1 MKSLVAIL
9 LIGAAIVWW
18 WLSRGEANSH
28 ADSSAAGTPVVVV
41 PQPKPAT
48 PAAASLTSGTVASA
62 ENAEPTASALVAEI
76 DQALRDGSAAK
87 RDRALYVLMPRLV
100 ASDPGVAAQL
110 ALTWKAGLLREEL
123 LRQLVLS
130 WIPGDTQSAL
140 KWLTSLPE
148 PADRN
153 LAAAAAIDFLAQ
165 NDPASAIE
173 LSLLLGLG
181 TQDGSVEHKV
191 QLWTEEKP
199 KEAVAWALA
208 RPAGAERDQLLARI
222 AYVRAQQDPVEAGL
236 LVLNQMTPG
245 AARDDAIISVVHQW
259 AMRDPATAATWVAQF
274 PPSPLQTRA
283 LAELETTAKQAPK
296 QPMNSSIPIPGN

>member
-28 ADSSAAGTPVVVV
+28 ADSSAVGTPVVV

-48 PAAASLTSGTVASA
+48 PAAASLTSRTVASA

-130 WIPGDTQSAL
+130 WIPRDTQSAL

-153 LAAAAAIDFLAQ
+153 LVAAAAIDFLAQ

-259 AMRDPATAATWVAQF
+259 AMRDPATAAAWVTQF

-296 QPMNSSIPIPGN
+296 QPINSSSPLPTN

>member
-1 MKSLVAIL
+1 MKNLVGIL
-9 LIGAAIVWW
+9 LIGAAIALW
-18 WLSRGEANSH
+18 WLSRGEANSR
-28 ADSSAAGTPVVVV
+28 ADSSAAGTPIVV

-48 PAAASLTSGTVASA
+48 PAAASEPSGTVAHA
-62 ENAEPTASALVAEI
+62 QNAEPTAAALALEI
-76 DQALRDGSAAK
+76 EQALREGSAAK

-100 ASDPGVAAQL
+100 ASDPSMATQL
-110 ALTWKAGLLREEL
+110 ALTREAGLLREEL
-123 LRQLVLS
+123 LRQLVRS
-130 WIPGDTQSAL
+130 WVLRDTQSAL

-148 PADRN
+148 PADRD
-153 LAAAAAIDFLAQ
+153 LAGAAAIDYLAQ

-181 TQDGSVEHKV
+181 TRDGSVEHKV
-191 QLWTEEKP
+191 QLWTEQKP
-199 KEAVAWALA
+199 EEAVAWALA

-236 LVLNQMTPG
+236 LVLEQMTPG
-245 AARDDAIISVVHQW
+245 AARDDAIISVIHQW
-259 AMRDPATAATWVAQF
+259 AMRDPATAASWVARF

-296 QPMNSSIPIPGN
+296 QPINSSSPFPAN